1 MADDEGTDDAAT
13 VGHEFV
19 WVDEDQPVLGGQWML
34 RSEQDDEAHPVV
46 LAEAVAA
53 HRTGQ
58 APRDPLPVHVRAT
71 LQVVQAAGQLEDD
84 LFPDAAARLQSTL
97 LSGETGTPEIDPD
110 TPEGER
116 VRQGAEALQKLSA
129 DLAELVEEQLDGGSL
144 AHLPP
149 DTTRALCE
157 ATQTAWR
164 MRRLV
169 DPPGPLYL

>member
-1 MADDEGTDDAAT
+1 M
-13 VGHEFV
+13 HQFV
-19 WVDEDQPVLGGQWML
+19 WVDEDHPVLGGQWMAV
-34 RSEQDDEAHPVV
+34 RDEETNAAPVV
-46 LAEAVAA
+46 LADVVAA
-53 HRTGQ
+53 YRAGDHD
-58 APRDPLPVHVRAT
+58 ADPLPVHVRAT
-71 LQVVQAAGQLEDD
+71 LDVVRAAGRLEDD

-97 LSGETGTPEIDPD
+97 LSSETGTPEVDPD
-110 TPEGER
+110 TPDGER

-149 DTTRALCE
+149 DSTRALCQ
-157 ATQTAWR
+157 ATQAAWR